1 MPVGWIWKSI
11 NFFVPITLTALMW
24 FGKGRWRWENRSRER
39 KRRNFVLASFS
50 LDQVDQSE
58 EEIIAIGY
66 VIREMNGRES
76 IGHKDVVREFHDQ
89 IKRRSI
95 EKNWWNILFLK
106 FLIGLVKRA
115 SNNIWMWCSRSFRV
129 RIDIFKE

>member
-1 MPVGWIWKSI
+1 M
-11 NFFVPITLTALMW
+11 
-24 FGKGRWRWENRSRER
+24 
-39 KRRNFVLASFS
+39 ASFS

-76 IGHKDVVREFHDQ
+76 LEHKDVVREFHDQ

-95 EKNWWNILFLK
+95 EKID
-106 FLIGLVKRA
+106 
-115 SNNIWMWCSRSFRV
+115 
-129 RIDIFKE
+129 RIFYF